1 MNDLPVSQDN
11 INCCSNHKSR
21 LRSWLFVWRE
31 PKKSCKKKTRAN
43 DKKKTSFFLAPFSS
57 PLRHSFARSTNKT
70 ARNAGFHK
78 STVNS
83 YCYSHLALNLT
94 NNLQYMSTAH
104 LFHVTY
110 YYAIKVFCSWM
121 LFNTF
126 LISRFIFNERF
137 LLSRSVDL
145 SMKLYVW
152 SRPFSILTNT
162 VRYARLAGS
171 LVKRQSFQTQ
181 KKRRSTS
188 PNKRKKAKRKRNN
201 TYYRKNISLR

>member
-11 INCCSNHKSR
+11 IKRCSNHKPR
-21 LRSWLFVWRE
+21 LCSWLFVWRGS
-31 PKKSCKKKTRAN
+31 KKSCENARERQKEN
-43 DKKKTSFFLAPFSS
+43 FDFFLAPFSLR
-57 PLRHSFARSTNKT
+57 LRHSFARSTIKT
-70 ARNAGFHK
+70 ARYAGFHK
-78 STVNS
+78 STVNN

-94 NNLQYMSTAH
+94 NDLQYMYIVH
-104 LFHVTY
+104 LFRFTY
-110 YYAIKVFCSWM
+110 YYAIQVFCSWM

-126 LISRFIFNERF
+126 FISRFIFNERF

-181 KKRRSTS
+181 QKRRSTS
-188 PNKRKKAKRKRNN
+188 PNKRKKAKMKRNN
-201 TYYRKNISLR
+201 AYYRKNISWS